1 MSGCFG
7 TFVRIRLN
15 IQYRKLFFKRFVN
28 KLEQLTSF
36 FKLTIQN
43 SKTNLT
49 FISLFIKRKIKY

>member
-49 FISLFIKRKIKY
+49 FISLFTKRKIQY

>member
-1 MSGCFG
+1 MSGCFE

-49 FISLFIKRKIKY
+49 FISLFTKRKIQY